1 MRISYWSSDVCSSD
15 LNTAVLKM
23 GLSLEDCVVWNPFK
37 PNGGLTVEQLRDAKM
52 ILWKGH
58 CSVHARFTPEVIDAL
73 RAKDPELNILVH
85 PKCTPEVVTKADL
98 VGSTEFIIKT
108 IEAAPSGSRWAI
120 GTVLNLH
127 TRHA

>member
-58 CSVHARFTPEVIDAL
+58 CSVHGRFTPEVIDEL
-73 RAKDPELNILVH
+73 RAKDPEINILVH
-85 PKCTPEVVTKADL
+85 PACTYEVVTKADL
-98 VGSTEFIIKT
+98 DRKSKRLT
-108 IEAAPSGSRWAI
+108 S
-120 GTVLNLH
+120 NH
-127 TRHA
+127 